1 MPSIQAPIP
10 RGIWSSHS
18 GAIVIQRSFFI
29 DNGKGF
35 SQSNVIFSEGYLSL
49 SLSLSLSLD
58 QLFPKKTP
66 LDVVRCWRP

>member
-49 SLSLSLSLD
+49 SLSLSLS
-58 QLFPKKTP
+58 
-66 LDVVRCWRP
+66 RPAISEKNTS